1 MQGIIIPSGI
11 ISATC
16 YFTMDQ
22 TTAYIALG
30 SNRGDRRETINK
42 ALNMLGESGSD
53 NITIVRVSTLI
64 ETAPL
69 GGPAGQDNYLNA
81 VAEILS
87 QTSAEQLLGIMQSVE
102 DRLGRTR
109 PQKWASRTIDLDLI
123 LFGGRIIDKPH
134 LKVPHPL
141 MHQRSFVM
149 VPLVEIAPDLIHPVL
164 GQTMREILDS
174 LQNPRRDKTNQI

>member
-1 MQGIIIPSGI
+1 
-11 ISATC
+11 
-16 YFTMDQ
+16 MDQ

-42 ALNMLGESGSD
+42 ALSLLGESD
-53 NITIVRVSTLI
+53 ITIVRVSTLI

-87 QTSAEQLLGIMQSVE
+87 RTSAEQLLGIMQSVE

-109 PQKWASRTIDLDLI
+109 PHKWASRTIDLDLI

-149 VPLVEIAPDLIHPVL
+149 IPLVEIAPDLIHPVL

-174 LQNPRRDKTNQI
+174 LQNPSRDKTHRA